1 MLLEELSKIAAQ
13 NGNCRLVISYN
24 GDDKYALG
32 ISDGVTTPLVINGTL
47 AELQTAIVEKLPG
60 YLELAAKEA
69 SKKTKPPRGNCP
81 FSEKQMEDSIMPEN
95 NAKNTDARPRK
106 FVFNGMQ
113 LADPDP
119 KMTPQKVAEFHS
131 LLHAELTNV
140 TIKGPTKTA
149 DGFDEY
155 TDESRENQ
163 PRKSGTSV
171 PAFQAGTDDG
181 TTSQSR

>member
-1 MLLEELSKIAAQ
+1 
-13 NGNCRLVISYN
+13 
-24 GDDKYALG
+24 
-32 ISDGVTTPLVINGTL
+32 
-47 AELQTAIVEKLPG
+47 
-60 YLELAAKEA
+60 
-69 SKKTKPPRGNCP
+69 
-81 FSEKQMEDSIMPEN
+81 MPEN
-95 NAKNTDARPRK
+95 NAKITDARPRK

-155 TDESRENQ
+155 TFVQ
-163 PRKSGTSV
+163 QVGT
-171 PAFQAGTDDG
+171 F
-181 TTSQSR
+181 R